1 MKINKNALLIIA
13 HGSRKKVSNIE
24 IHQLANRILISDSG
38 FDIVQSCFLDI
49 AEPSIPEG
57 LKICANQN
65 PSSIIVFP
73 YFLAAGRH
81 VIEDIPEIIE
91 QEKPKYPGIS
101 IKSVPY
107 LGSSPLIV
115 DIIKTL
121 AENNVKT

>member
-24 IHQLANRILISDSG
+24 IHQLANRILISDSN
-38 FDIVQSCFLDI
+38 FDIVQSCFLEI
-49 AEPSIPEG
+49 AKPSIPEG
-57 LKICANQN
+57 LRICVSQN
-65 PSSIIVFP
+65 ASSIIVFP

-81 VIEDIPEIIE
+81 VLEDIPNIIE
-91 QEKPKYPGIS
+91 QEKNKYPDIS

-107 LGSSPLIV
+107 LGSSPVIV

-121 AENNVKT
+121 AENNV

>member
-24 IHQLANRILISDSG
+24 IHQLANRILISDSN
-38 FDIVQSCFLDI
+38 FDIVQSCFLEI
-49 AEPSIPEG
+49 AKPSIPEG
-57 LKICANQN
+57 LRICVSQN
-65 PSSIIVFP
+65 ASSIIVFP

-81 VIEDIPEIIE
+81 VLEDIPNIIE
-91 QEKPKYPGIS
+91 QEKIKYPDIS

-107 LGSSPLIV
+107 LGSSPVIV

-121 AENNVKT
+121 AENNV

>member
-1 MKINKNALLIIA
+1 
-13 HGSRKKVSNIE
+13 
-24 IHQLANRILISDSG
+24 
-38 FDIVQSCFLDI
+38 
-49 AEPSIPEG
+49 
-57 LKICANQN
+57 
-65 PSSIIVFP
+65 
-73 YFLAAGRH
+73 LAAGRH

-121 AENNVKT
+121 AENNA